1 MGRLG
6 EGGDVFEGL
15 GVVVMKEEAER
26 KSIVTA
32 SEYLGTCM

>member
-6 EGGDVFEGL
+6 EGGDVFEGW
-15 GVVVMKEEAER
+15 GVVVMKEEGER
-26 KSIVTA
+26 RSLVTA